1 MKGLLFKPW
10 KAQAI
15 HESNPDIEWQTRR
28 KGGLEIINQSPDDW
42 YCLGSEYTPGGE
54 RWHFENGT
62 VNDTAFI
69 KCPFSVGDEVYIKE
83 TWAIDED
90 DQLVIF
96 YKGQTPDWGGKWHSP
111 LFMPAWAARTVV
123 AITDIRAPRVQDI
136 SENDALAEGVTRQ
149 LYNSFGYGGEL
160 SEEEFNFT
168 KARFAFR
175 LLWDSIHGS
184 GAWARNDWVWKYSFI
199 RRDYADR

>member
-1 MKGLLFKPW
+1 MKGLYETPW

-15 HESNPDIEWQTRR
+15 HESNIEWQTRR
-28 KGGLEIINQSPDDW
+28 RIKPQPTGADYWTGYRMAPEMPWSFYPNTKNAEPKILKPRYNV
-42 YCLGSEYTPGGE
+42 GE
-54 RWHFENGT
+54 
-62 VNDTAFI
+62 
-69 KCPFSVGDEVYIKE
+69 EVYIKE